1 MVLFILAVGVMM
13 VTVTMV
19 RTAMPSKTMFAIA
32 ITVVGYRTFHQ
43 SESRLIA
50 HYMNRRNG
58 GHETHGC
65 DRSTDEKKWLQ
76 LERRYV
82 GDEADSALIRYD
94 IQRFK
99 TRGVRSY
106 ERNMLVTLSR
116 VLRHS
121 VGEPY

>member
-1 MVLFILAVGVMM
+1 MA
-13 VTVTMV
+13 TVTMV

-65 DRSTDEKKWLQ
+65 DRSTDEKK
-76 LERRYV
+76 
-82 GDEADSALIRYD
+82 
-94 IQRFK
+94 FK